1 MNHLSQMPILALQ
14 YNEAESLWC
23 LFQFL
28 MVANA
33 LNLEQE
39 NKEGD
44 NLSMVYESSPKKKK
58 KSMVY
63 EKKKNYLKAE
73 PSP

>member
-58 KSMVY
+58 VWYM
-63 EKKKNYLKAE
+63 KKRKII
-73 PSP
+73 

>member
-1 MNHLSQMPILALQ
+1 MPILALQ

-28 MVANA
+28 MVSNA
-33 LNLEQE
+33 LNFEQE

-44 NLSMVYESSPKKKK
+44 NLSMVYEKK
-58 KSMVY
+58 M
-63 EKKKNYLKAE
+63 LQL
-73 PSP
+73 

>member
-28 MVANA
+28 MVSNA

-44 NLSMVYESSPKKKK
+44 NS
-58 KSMVY
+58 SMVY